1 MVQSQVKRS
10 VSSSFVSNYRII
22 HQFVEIFF
30 ELGLGVAEEPTS
42 GRKAPTCIVR
52 RDILSTVQLE
62 PSDVKPSMAFS
73 NVEISVSKSIV
84 GSVAEVKGDV
94 ANNKVVPCTVVVSSS
109 SGTSREN
116 STSRRKKYFIDRL
129 SSTALE

>member
-1 MVQSQVKRS
+1 M
-10 VSSSFVSNYRII
+10 N
-22 HQFVEIFF
+22 
-30 ELGLGVAEEPTS
+30 EEPTS
-42 GRKAPTCIVR
+42 GRNAPTCIVR

-84 GSVAEVKGDV
+84 GSVAEVEGGV
-94 ANNKVVPCTVVVSSS
+94 ANNPVVLWTVVVSS